1 MKQEL
6 LLIIDIL
13 DILDII
19 AARLPHGGSE
29 TKPEKELREK
39 LSRLRGIIQKAIK
52 ESEEESKPMRLP
64 RGGMAD
70 LKSVDLHDKT
80 KHGWSGPIAS
90 CGLWTMGYHVPSKR
104 TGLVVILR
112 VFGETKEQCL
122 RRKKRVA
129 DALDGILIEEV
140 SE

>member
-1 MKQEL
+1 MSL
-6 LLIIDIL
+6 LS
-13 DILDII
+13 
-19 AARLPHGGSE
+19 AARTAVDALERRGQGSE
-29 TKPEKELREK
+29 YFTVALK
-39 LSRLRGIIQKAIK
+39 QAIK

-112 VFGETKEQCL
+112 VFGETKVQCVERMQRIDKTL
-122 RRKKRVA
+122 E
-129 DALDGILIEEV
+129 GMLIEEV